1 MFLFGLALGALVSFA
16 FLFIIRECTNSN
28 HQSESVSSTGTVVS
42 DVSTTQPQ
50 PSKVKQ
56 QHPMDNYIKNMNG
69 PPNTWKLVDWTNPIS
84 EEEATKFSCNMIPF
98 TSAKSGV
105 KSQICIHTFPDVISD
120 FIGKDGNWRDCKKL
134 AMIWD
139 NGGKEEDDNSLYIEI
154 GANIGSCVMEM
165 LLSTNARII
174 AFEPHPMNVY
184 NIKRTVSQLD
194 KKYQDRLLLFPIG
207 LGNAANSST
216 IYSGHDNMGNS
227 VIGAQV
233 QDWGHQRFDKHLQY
247 KVFVDRLDSVI
258 DAAKIDNVRLI
269 KMDCQVRCFAVQ
281 LVVAFNVLFF
291 AHFVILSGV

>member
-1 MFLFGLALGALVSFA
+1 
-16 FLFIIRECTNSN
+16 
-28 HQSESVSSTGTVVS
+28 
-42 DVSTTQPQ
+42 
-50 PSKVKQ
+50 
-56 QHPMDNYIKNMNG
+56 MDNYVKNMNG

-84 EEEATKFSCNMIPF
+84 EEEATEFSCNMIPF
-98 TSAKSGV
+98 TSAKSKV
-105 KSQICIHTFPDVISD
+105 TSQICIHTFPEVISD

-134 AMIWD
+134 AMLWD
-139 NGGKEEDDNSLYIEI
+139 NGGKEEDNNSLYIEI